1 MTILEEKQMKVKI
14 VVNVPLVTL
23 SDKGPKCLKERTWVF
38 SERLL
43 LQKTKYQRIER
54 HYQKLLDWRFS
65 NLAEI

>member
-1 MTILEEKQMKVKI
+1 MTILEEKEMKVKI

-23 SDKGPKCLKERTWVF
+23 SDKGPKRLKERTWVF

-54 HYQKLLDWRFS
+54 HCQKLLDWWFS